1 MNYLKLA
8 DAFGMRH
15 YDVTSLAEL
24 DETLAEIADTNE
36 PILVHLQISNEEG
49 VYPMVPA
56 GKPIDE
62 IYYE

>member
-1 MNYLKLA
+1 MTDLA
-8 DAFGMRH
+8 
-15 YDVTSLAEL
+15 SL
-24 DETLAEIADTNE
+24 DKTLAEIRDLDE
-36 PILVHLQISNEEG
+36 PVLVHCQIDNEEG